1 MEKRFE
7 GRALAYGVVLAERVS
22 AVGGFAH
29 ALAFCQAAEQAGRCA
44 VPPRAR
50 MLRSLLAE
58 LERLYNHLHYFGHLC
73 NTTTLKVGEAEGKL
87 LEERA
92 KQINGKLTGSRFLRG
107 LMKPGGLRR
116 DLKPGSWLSEAL
128 EDLREDVAK
137 YLDKLEN
144 TDSHLDRLIT
154 TGVLS
159 TRVARDQGAT
169 GPIARAS
176 GVDLDLRRDH
186 PYAAYRDL
194 PLTVPVKTSGDAHA
208 RAQVRMAEIDASFAL
223 MQRIL
228 LLLAGG
234 PIAVECRSAARLGG
248 PRMGRIAARRAL
260 LRRSFR
266 RRRRLGAR
274 QDQVAVVFELA
285 RLPVHR
291 ARQQHDGLRHQRGE
305 LRPHHRGLR
314 SLGRRRCRFG
324 LSMDC

>member
-1 MEKRFE
+1 
-7 GRALAYGVVLAERVS
+7 
-22 AVGGFAH
+22 
-29 ALAFCQAAEQAGRCA
+29 
-44 VPPRAR
+44 

-107 LMKPGGLRR
+107 LLKPGGLRR
-116 DLKPGSWLSEAL
+116 DLAARGLARARRSRA
-128 EDLREDVAK
+128 LREDVAK
-137 YLDKLEN
+137 YLDRLEN
-144 TDSHLDRLIT
+144 SDSHLDRLIT

-159 TRVARDQGAT
+159 AQVALDQGAT

-228 LLLAGG
+228 LLLEDG
-234 PIAVECRSAARLGG
+234 PIAVDCRPAARLRGT
-248 PRMGRIAARRAL
+248 RLGRSRRAARSFTPSISPPTAPSRASRSSR
-260 LRRSFR
+260 RRSR
-266 RRRRLGAR
+266 IGA
-274 QDQVAVVFELA
+274 
-285 RLPVHR
+285 PS
-291 ARQQHDGLRHQRGE
+291 
-305 LRPHHRGLR
+305 R
-314 SLGRRRCRFG
+314 SPCTTAT
-324 LSMDC
+324 